1 MQKSAGV
8 TAPRRCELFIGHI
21 VALLGGCCS
30 NSFVEGFYLL
40 LHHLQKVKFQI
51 VGLRNLRQNGMIR
64 RLLPCLDLPQCH
76 TGIQRCFL
84 QHFAEHLVRHK
95 VRAGTGRQIPAAGQ
109 QPHRLPIDLL
119 IAVIGVFG
127 GRAALGKGRRV
138 QNNIV
143 IVALF
148 LFGHLGQQ
156 VKNIGAFIIQIG
168 QPVFPAVF
176 RCQFQC
182 KSSRYSIW
190 GGWASKSC
198 CQTDR

>member
-64 RLLPCLDLPQCH
+64 SLLPRLDLPQRH
-76 TGIQRCFL
+76 TGIQRCL
-84 QHFAEHLVRHK
+84 PQHLTEHLIGHK
-95 VRAGTGRQIPAAGQ
+95 MGAGAGRQIPAAGQ

-119 IAVIGVFG
+119 IAVIGVW
-127 GRAALGKGRRV
+127 R
-138 QNNIV
+138 
-143 IVALF
+143 
-148 LFGHLGQQ
+148 
-156 VKNIGAFIIQIG
+156 
-168 QPVFPAVF
+168 
-176 RCQFQC
+176 
-182 KSSRYSIW
+182 SRGSW
-190 GGWASKSC
+190 
-198 CQTDR
+198 